1 VKVIWRLG
9 AIIFAA
15 CLAGCSSS
23 ASDSPPSIVYI
34 MVDDLGYGDLGC
46 YGSRSNQTPNIDS
59 LAHEGIRFTDFHS
72 NGPMCTPT
80 RAAFITG
87 KYQYRF
93 GEKFER
99 ALDGLRHYEE
109 GLPRDTRSIAE
120 TLKSAGYATA
130 VYGKWH
136 LGYQPPFLPLSYG
149 FDEFIGLGSG
159 DGDHH
164 THVDRSGRRDWWHG
178 NQLEM
183 EEGYS
188 TDLITEHSV
197 DFIKRNA
204 GQPFFLYVSYLA
216 IHFPWQ
222 GPEDPPH
229 RQVGIDYHQDK
240 WGIIPDRKNV
250 APHVKAMV
258 EAVDEGV
265 GEIIDSL
272 RREGIGE
279 DTLVIFTSDNG
290 GYIDYKS
297 GGFDNISSNGPLRG
311 QKTEVYEGG
320 HRVPFIAWWPGRIPA
335 GAENGSLVMTM
346 DMLPTFAELSDIQLP
361 RETVL
366 DGISIT
372 GQLFKNEDLPN
383 RTVCWKNGEN
393 RAVRKGEWKLC
404 LTGDNQPELYNL
416 AEDIGETWD
425 LSKQHPEQVEQL
437 LEIYSNWE
445 ADVTI
450 GYGELEQQEGMP

>member
-1 VKVIWRLG
+1 VRVIRRLG
-9 AIIFAA
+9 VIIFAA
-15 CLAGCSSS
+15 CLAGCSSPV
-23 ASDSPPSIVYI
+23 SDFPPNIVYI

-46 YGSRSNQTPNIDS
+46 YGSRINDTPNIDS
-59 LAHEGIRFTDFHS
+59 LAREGIRFTDFHS

-80 RAAFITG
+80 RTAFITG

-99 ALDGLRHYEE
+99 ALDGTRHHDQ
-109 GLPRDTRSIAE
+109 GLPLE
-120 TLKSAGYATA
+120 TFTIGRALKSAGYSTA
-130 VYGKWH
+130 VFGKWH

-149 FDEFIGLGSG
+149 FDEFVGLGSG

-164 THVDRSGRRDWWHG
+164 THIDRSGRRDWWHG
-178 NQLEM
+178 NQLDM

-188 TDLITEHSV
+188 TDLITRHSV

-229 RQVGIDYHQDK
+229 RQEGIDYHQDK

-250 APHVKAMV
+250 KPHVKAMV
-258 EAVDEGV
+258 ESIDKGV
-265 GEIIDSL
+265 GEIISAL
-272 RREGIGE
+272 RQEEIEE

-297 GGFDNISSNGPLRG
+297 GGFENISSNGPLRG

-320 HRVPFIAWWPGRIPA
+320 HRVPAIAWWPGRVPA
-335 GAENGSLVMTM
+335 GTENDNLVMTM
-346 DMLPTFAELSDIQLP
+346 DMLPTFAELADAGLP
-361 RETVL
+361 KEAAP

-372 GQLFKNEDLPN
+372 GQLKGLEVLSA
-383 RTVCWKNGEN
+383 RTACWKNGEN
-393 RAVRKGEWKLC
+393 RAIRQGDWKLC
-404 LTGDNQPELYNL
+404 LIGDSRLELYNL
-416 AEDIGETWD
+416 VEDIGETRD
-425 LSKQHPEQVEQL
+425 LAEQHPELVEQL
-437 LEIYSNWE
+437 LEEYRRWE
-445 ADVTI
+445 TDVTS
-450 GYGELEQQEGMP
+450 GYGELHRQEGMP